1 MSPNTRPDY
10 RATQRGRQCQRRSK
24 VLHNSRRLPPRS
36 VLESYLA
43 LSRRGTLRP
52 ISDFLRLLNRLQRS
66 CGFELFDV
74 DENDDLVP
82 REIEVD
88 GVVVELSNDNSE
100 EDIEMTIKLSK
111 KTYCAGWSCHEN
123 NNFRSVEAEENFTFE
138 FRKVR
143 LNWCVSFC
151 QYHDGEKI
159 SKPITLD

>member
-1 MSPNTRPDY
+1 MTLFEKIKVGTRV
-10 RATQRGRQCQRRSK
+10 RF
-24 VLHNSRRLPPRS
+24 N
-36 VLESYLA
+36 YLFEA
-43 LSRRGTLRP
+43 
-52 ISDFLRLLNRLQRS
+52 D
-66 CGFELFDV
+66 GFERGLDKEGMSEVDIAREKLVNEFYGDV